1 MYGRGFR
8 GYVHREVKA
17 GQLQGGFH
25 PDAFETS
32 FTMPQGLSGGP
43 LFLTGSQTE
52 AVIGV
57 CVGVNRG
64 ETTEFLFEELQADGR
79 LVTERRVRIEEYGIA
94 HDVRPLLDWRPANL
108 GGLTLRE
115 VAEK

>member
-17 GQLQGGFH
+17 GQLQGGSH

-43 LFLTGSQTE
+43 LFLTGSQQE
-52 AVIGV
+52 VVIGV

-64 ETTEFLFEELQADGR
+64 ETTEFLFEEVQADGR